1 MVRKFVIPV
10 FVAMAGIGYL
20 LAYGADY
27 CVTGIS
33 SALVGLLALFA
44 LSLFACATRRT
55 FCLKGTDVLFAL
67 FLLVY
72 AFYAL
77 VVDGTPFSSQRA
89 IGWMSAGMLYYCM
102 RWLGNRQ
109 YVFAL
114 LFGLAV
120 VEGIYGMLQWGGV
133 LPSHHF
139 YFPATGSFFN
149 PAGTGNRQDFLYLPD

>member
-1 MVRKFVIPV
+1 MLVRKFVIPV
-10 FVAMAGIGYL
+10 FVVMAGVGYL
-20 LAYGADY
+20 AVYDADY

-102 RWLGNRQ
+102 RRLGNR
-109 YVFAL
+109 
-114 LFGLAV
+114 
-120 VEGIYGMLQWGGV
+120 
-133 LPSHHF
+133 
-139 YFPATGSFFN
+139 
-149 PAGTGNRQDFLYLPD
+149 

>member
-55 FCLKGTDVLFAL
+55 F
-67 FLLVY
+67 
-72 AFYAL
+72 
-77 VVDGTPFSSQRA
+77 
-89 IGWMSAGMLYYCM
+89 
-102 RWLGNRQ
+102 
-109 YVFAL
+109 
-114 LFGLAV
+114 
-120 VEGIYGMLQWGGV
+120 
-133 LPSHHF
+133 
-139 YFPATGSFFN
+139 
-149 PAGTGNRQDFLYLPD
+149 